1 MKSDKYMNLSYLLTL
16 NLIFLIKGSAAG
28 LYARLNGVS
37 MTYSLVSAMTGEKR
51 RKRSG
56 AELREKM
63 ELIHELIDIKRRTYY
78 PSLEPSHENAEY
90 TAEDRAPFE
99 AEMYEIVTELLMI
112 IEDEGL
118 ISQEAIGEAWASS
131 FSGSEGK

>member
-1 MKSDKYMNLSYLLTL
+1 MKSNKYMNLSYLLTL

-28 LYARLNGVS
+28 LYSRLNGVA
-37 MTYSLVSAMTGEKR
+37 MTYSLVMAMTGEKR
-51 RKRSG
+51 KKKTG
-56 AELREKM
+56 EELKKNLEI
-63 ELIHELIDIKRRTYY
+63 IHSLIDIKRRTYH
-78 PSLEPSHENAEY
+78 PSLEPNHENGEY

-112 IEDEGL
+112 IEEEGL

-131 FSGSEGK
+131 FSGDGKA